1 MQFYSASK
9 LYCVYNVMALTEGVE
24 RVIIRMAV
32 DSTQRKAVSVLKKLM
47 VGLVVLSLAVS

>member
-47 VGLVVLSLAVS
+47 VGLVVLCLAVS